1 MKKEYV
7 NPAMEIVEIGLN
19 TLICTSSIGLTSGSV
34 DNGQALSPDFDEED
48 MDDFQS
54 SIVKSAEGY
63 V

>member
-19 TLICTSSIGLTSGSV
+19 TLICTSSLGMSSDSV

-48 MDDFQS
+48 LEDF
-54 SIVKSAEGY
+54 
-63 V
+63 